1 MTLDVLYMTQ
11 TGTVIGA
18 LSQAIPLSSAP
29 AARDL
34 TGEEW
39 PVRMAGKPDL
49 PVPLSQLSA
58 ATFKDAD
65 AQRALTDPNGYVVT
79 VGADGK
85 PALAT
90 ATIADPGTAAL
101 SAAGGITITK
111 LTPPA
116 LPAGLS
122 VVVVFQNTAS
132 PTTPEVITGKTA
144 TGGFTVAMPL
154 AQGLWHVAWFIAG
167 GRPGTYEG
175 NPGP

>member
-1 MTLDVLYMTQ
+1 MPT
-11 TGTVIGA
+11 
-18 LSQAIPLSSAP
+18 
-29 AARDL
+29 
-34 TGEEW
+34 
-39 PVRMAGKPDL
+39 KPDL
-49 PVPLSQLSA
+49 PVPPSQLSA

-65 AQRALTDPNGYVVT
+65 AQEALTDPNGYVIT

-111 LTPPA
+111 PTPPA

-122 VVVVFQNTAS
+122 VVVVVQNTAS

-144 TGGFTVAMPL
+144 AGGFTVAMPL

-175 NPGP
+175 HPGP

>member
-1 MTLDVLYMTQ
+1 MTVDVLYMTQ

-18 LSQAIPLSSAP
+18 LSQAIPLSTTP
-29 AARDL
+29 TARDL
-34 TGEEW
+34 TGRQW
-39 PVRMAGKPDL
+39 PVRMPTKPDL
-49 PVPLSQLSA
+49 PVPPSQLSA

-65 AQRALTDPNGYVVT
+65 AQGALTDPNGYVVT

-111 LTPPA
+111 LT

-132 PTTPEVITGKTA
+132 PTTPNLVTGKTA
-144 TGGFTVAMPL
+144 AGGFTVAVPL
-154 AQGLWHVAWFIAG
+154 APGLWHVAWFIAG
-167 GRPGTYEG
+167 GRPGTHEG
-175 NPGP
+175 HPGP